1 MRRTTAA
8 WAVLLLLHTAWAN
21 DTADIVIEYT
31 TNGEVKLNI
40 MNITFHTT
48 ELHVTLLGCDYGYY
62 DYYRLVPP
70 TPSWKIDVTPFH
82 CLECQCSDFEQE
94 RVEHFYSSAV

>member
-1 MRRTTAA
+1 MR
-8 WAVLLLLHTAWAN
+8 WATWGVILLLHIAWGG
-21 DTADIVIEYT
+21 DTADIVVEYT

-48 ELHVTLLGCDYGYY
+48 ELHVTLLGCDRGYY

-70 TPSWKIDVTPFH
+70 TPSWKTEVTPFH
-82 CLECQCSDFEQE
+82 CLECRCSDFENE
-94 RVEHFYSSAV
+94 RAEHFYSAI

>member
-1 MRRTTAA
+1 MQ
-8 WAVLLLLHTAWAN
+8 WVVWWLLLLPLTAWSA
-21 DTADIVIEYT
+21 DTVDVIIEYT

-48 ELHVTLLGCDYGYY
+48 ELHVMLLGCDHAYY

-70 TPSWKIDVTPFH
+70 TPSWKTEVTPFH
-82 CLECQCSDFEQE
+82 CLECQCTDFEAE
-94 RVEHFYSSAV
+94 RTEAFYAL